1 MAMEKGAAFLLKV
14 EQDAA
19 AVIGRDGGKRG
30 VELRAAIAFQ
40 TAEDIAGKAGA
51 VQAGEYRLAHIRIAD
66 HQRQMLRAAIIGAEG
81 NDLRIFGVGQR
92 QPGAAGNVDAG
103 HRRRQGKRG
112 FGRAVNGNFCPGQR
126 HGINGRDQAGVLD
139 QCNRGTCR
147 CRIAGQRAGA
157 ERALE
162 RGGEIEHR
170 VGDGAAAGQIEP
182 VRPVYPHRFRIGR
195 GRRNLVGEVEHG
207 SAARGDDQA
216 GAAAGF
222 QRGQRVGIGKFS
234 GQDGEA
240 AHAHGTTP
248 AQGIAGGFGQII
260 GRDAHR
266 SSVTICGM

>member
-1 MAMEKGAAFLLKV
+1 LG
-14 EQDAA
+14 
-19 AVIGRDGGKRG
+19 
-30 VELRAAIAFQ
+30 
-40 TAEDIAGKAGA
+40 
-51 VQAGEYRLAHIRIAD
+51 HIRPEPQIAD
-66 HQRQMLRAAIIGAEG
+66 HQRQMFRAAIIGAEG
-81 NDLRIFGVGQR
+81 NDLRILSAGQR

-112 FGRAVNGNFCPGQR
+112 FGGAGDGNFCPGQR
-126 HGINGRDQAGVLD
+126 HGINGGDQAGMFHK
-139 QCNRGTCR
+139 CNRGAGGGG
-147 CRIAGQRAGA
+147 IAVQCAGTK
-157 ERALE
+157 RALE

-170 VGDGAAAGQIEP
+170 IGDSAAAGEIEP
-182 VRPVYPHRFRIGR
+182 VWPVDPHRFGIGR

-222 QRGQRVGIGKFS
+222 QRGQRVGIGEFGGED
-234 GQDGEA
+234 GQA